1 MSPTGD
7 LLVTFIFLWGRCPLE
22 LAQRPPC
29 VALALHLVR
38 RSTPFGVT
46 TPNGKLIH
54 SARLHHVLKSEGD
67 AHGKHARKDR
77 VDHRRPFAL
86 TLERHER
93 KSNISRSLG
102 GERTS
107 AGGAAGSNLPG

>member
-29 VALALHLVR
+29 VALALHLAR

-46 TPNGKLIH
+46 IAREEILAARARVVLPSAT
-54 SARLHHVLKSEGD
+54 SARTTMMEHTD
-67 AHGKHARKDR
+67 TTYR
-77 VDHRRPFAL
+77 RRPFPV
-86 TLERHER
+86 TRRIHNS
-93 KSNISRSLG
+93 KSNTNRNLCG
-102 GERTS
+102 KRAP
-107 AGGAAGSNLPG
+107 AGDAAGSNLPG

>member
-46 TPNGKLIH
+46 TARGVLLRCMRSHYALEINGRMTSIGAMMKHIPLTFRSDATKANIQIKH
-54 SARLHHVLKSEGD
+54 QPRLE
-67 AHGKHARKDR
+67 
-77 VDHRRPFAL
+77 
-86 TLERHER
+86 
-93 KSNISRSLG
+93 
-102 GERTS
+102 
-107 AGGAAGSNLPG
+107 